1 MQAAAQH
8 CLHMMWSK
16 KQTSAAKAKAT
27 ARGNSLA
34 LCLRSPAANLRQAL
48 PANSCVQGLVDILE
62 QWHLTTSRFTTT
74 SNQA

>member
-1 MQAAAQH
+1 MQAAAQR

-16 KQTSAAKAKAT
+16 KQTSAAKAKAS

-48 PANSCVQGLVDILE
+48 PANPCVQLFCFVACNLLAVD
-62 QWHLTTSRFTTT
+62 F
-74 SNQA
+74 